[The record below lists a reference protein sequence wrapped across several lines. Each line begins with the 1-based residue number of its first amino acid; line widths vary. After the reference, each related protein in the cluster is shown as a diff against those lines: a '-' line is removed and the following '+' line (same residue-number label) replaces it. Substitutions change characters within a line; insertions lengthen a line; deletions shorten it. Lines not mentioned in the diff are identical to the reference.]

1 MEREGVVHALRHAH
15 ELLVSGG
22 ILVDLHPVTEER
34 VEANRQTI
42 GVIEEPDWVA
52 VVLPNAEARLREAI
66 HDGYY
71 TLEAEIEFDL
81 FQHFDSIDELIEAK
95 SDRLEVQP
103 DLVQR
108 IRQAR
113 PPLITS
119 EHYIG
124 RRLRTR

>member
-1 MEREGVVHALRHAH
+1 MHALRHAH

-108 IRQAR
+108 IRQAS

-124 RRLRTR
+124 WRLRTR

>member
-1 MEREGVVHALRHAH
+1 VHALRHAH
-15 ELLVSGG
+15 ELLVPDG

-34 VEANRQTI
+34 VEANKRRV
-42 GVIEEPDWVA
+42 GVIEEPEWVA
-52 VVLPNAEARLREAI
+52 VVLPNAEACLAQAI

-81 FQHFDSIDELIEAK
+81 LQHFASIEELIEAK
-95 SDRLEVQP
+95 YDRLEAQP
-103 DLVQR
+103 ELVQR
-108 IRQAR
+108 IRQAS

-124 RRLRTR
+124 RRLRKR

>member
-1 MEREGVVHALRHAH
+1 VHALRHAH

-66 HDGYY
+66 QDGYY

-81 FQHFDSIDELIEAK
+81 FQHFDSIDELIDAK
-95 SDRLEVQP
+95 SDRLDVQP

-108 IRQAR
+108 IRQAS

>member
-1 MEREGVVHALRHAH
+1 VHALRHAH

-42 GVIEEPDWVA
+42 GVIEEPDWLA
-52 VVLPNAEARLREAI
+52 VVLPNAEARLGEAI

-81 FQHFDSIDELIEAK
+81 LQHFDSVDELIEAK
-95 SDRLEVQP
+95 FDRLEVQP
-103 DLVQR
+103 ELVER
-108 IRQAR
+108 IRQAG

-119 EHYIG
+119 EHYIA
-124 RRLRTR
+124 RRLRAR

>member
-1 MEREGVVHALRHAH
+1 MHALRHAH

-103 DLVQR
+103 ELVQR
-108 IRQAR
+108 IRQAI

>member
-1 MEREGVVHALRHAH
+1 MHALRHAH

-34 VEANRQTI
+34 VEANQRRI

-66 HDGYY
+66 NDGYY

-81 FQHFDSIDELIEAK
+81 FQHFDSIDELIDAK
-95 SDRLEVQP
+95 SDRLDVQP

-108 IRQAR
+108 IRQAS

>member
-1 MEREGVVHALRHAH
+1 VHALRHAY
-15 ELLVSGG
+15 ELLVPDG

-52 VVLPNAEARLREAI
+52 VVLPNAEARLRQAI

-81 FQHFDSIDELIEAK
+81 LQHYDSSDELIEAK
-95 SDRLEVQP
+95 CDRLEVQP
-103 DLVQR
+103 ELVQR
-108 IRQAR
+108 IRQAG

-124 RRLRTR
+124 RRLRAC

>member
-1 MEREGVVHALRHAH
+1 VHALRHAH
-15 ELLVSGG
+15 ELLVPDG

-34 VEANRQTI
+34 VEANQRRI

-52 VVLPNAEARLREAI
+52 VVLPNAEAGLRQAI

-71 TLEAEIEFDL
+71 TLETEIEFDL
-81 FQHFDSIDELIEAK
+81 LQHYDSIGELIEAK
-95 SDRLEVQP
+95 YDRLEVQP
-103 DLVQR
+103 ELVQR
-108 IRQAR
+108 IRQAG

-124 RRLRTR
+124 RRLRAR

>member
-1 MEREGVVHALRHAH
+1 VHALRHAH

-34 VEANRQTI
+34 VEANGQTI

-81 FQHFDSIDELIEAK
+81 FQHFDSIDELMEAK

-103 DLVQR
+103 ELVQR
-108 IRQAR
+108 IRQAG

-124 RRLRTR
+124 RRLRTC

>member
-1 MEREGVVHALRHAH
+1 VHALRHAH

-108 IRQAR
+108 IRQAS

>member
-1 MEREGVVHALRHAH
+1 MEGEGVVHALRHAH

-103 DLVQR
+103 ELVQR
-108 IRQAR
+108 IREAS

>member
-1 MEREGVVHALRHAH
+1 MHALRHAH

-71 TLEAEIEFDL
+71 ALEAEVEFNV

-108 IRQAR
+108 IRQAS

-124 RRLRTR
+124 RRLRSR

>member
-1 MEREGVVHALRHAH
+1 VHALRHAH

-22 ILVDLHPVTEER
+22 ILVDLHPMTEER

-66 HDGYY
+66 QDGYY

-108 IRQAR
+108 IRQVS

>member
-1 MEREGVVHALRHAH
+1 VHALRHAH

-66 HDGYY
+66 QDGYY

-108 IRQAR
+108 IRQAS

>member
-1 MEREGVVHALRHAH
+1 MHALRHAH

-66 HDGYY
+66 HEGYY

-108 IRQAR
+108 IRRAS

-119 EHYIG
+119 EHCIG

>member
-1 MEREGVVHALRHAH
+1 MHALRHAH

-108 IRQAR
+108 IRQAS

>member
-1 MEREGVVHALRHAH
+1 MHALRHAH

-52 VVLPNAEARLREAI
+52 VVLPNAEARLSEAI

-108 IRQAR
+108 IRQAS

>member
-1 MEREGVVHALRHAH
+1 MHALRHVH
-15 ELLVSGG
+15 ELLIPDG

-34 VEANRQTI
+34 VEANQRRI
-42 GVIEEPDWVA
+42 GVIEEPEWVA
-52 VVLPNAEARLREAI
+52 VVLPNAEARLRDAI
-66 HDGYY
+66 EDGYY
-71 TLEAEIEFDL
+71 TLEAEIEFEL
-81 FQHFDSIDELIEAK
+81 LQHYGSSDELIEAK

-108 IRQAR
+108 IRQAS

-119 EHYIG
+119 EHYVG

>member
-1 MEREGVVHALRHAH
+1 VHALRHAH

-71 TLEAEIEFDL
+71 TLEAEIDFDL

-95 SDRLEVQP
+95 YDRLEAQP

-108 IRQAR
+108 IRQAS